1 MVCTKPTALSKKK
14 KKTASALLAE
24 PGNERMKLFIEKK
37 VLEMSPTD
45 PKVARRWCLQL
56 YMGWCGKRIF
66 NRIKMSERKM
76 EIVWRRFKLSFVG
89 YGTNVSPDE
98 EAIEIFRDMVTEEL
112 KAVEQKAK
120 LARKKYVETKSKS
133 ERPPTPPPQVQE
145 DTSQL
150 DNFSLEAIKL
160 QNEHTVNKNID
171 VARSYGSTL
180 AEPTVRVKEMVHVKT
195 EPLPPTK
202 PLKPV

>member
-1 MVCTKPTALSKKK
+1 MVRTKPTALSKKK

-120 LARKKYVETKSKS
+120 LARKNTLRQNASQNVLQPHPRRFKKTHPNWITSLSKPS
-133 ERPPTPPPQVQE
+133 SYR
-145 DTSQL
+145 TSIQ
-150 DNFSLEAIKL
+150 
-160 QNEHTVNKNID
+160 
-171 VARSYGSTL
+171 
-180 AEPTVRVKEMVHVKT
+180 
-195 EPLPPTK
+195 
-202 PLKPV
+202 